1 MNDEPPKLADVIVEL
16 CTKAA
21 PDGTVD
27 PEEIAKTFM
36 KLVPSKNLV
45 TWEGYLLPVR
55 DNAVKLAKEGKIVI
69 YRKGVPAD
77 PETFKG
83 VYRLGL
89 PKAS

>member
-1 MNDEPPKLADVIVEL
+1 MSEEPPKLADVIVEL

-27 PEEIAKTFM
+27 PEEIARTFM
-36 KLVPSKNLV
+36 KLVPSKNMV

-55 DNAVKLAKEGKIVI
+55 DNAVKLAREGKIVI

-77 PETFKG
+77 PDTF
-83 VYRLGL
+83 
-89 PKAS
+89 

>member
-1 MNDEPPKLADVIVEL
+1 MDEPPKLADVIVEL

-27 PEEIAKTFM
+27 PEEIARTFM
-36 KLVPSKNLV
+36 KLVPSKNM
-45 TWEGYLLPVR
+45 
-55 DNAVKLAKEGKIVI
+55 VKLAREGKIVI
-69 YRKGVPAD
+69 YRKGEPAD
-77 PETFKG
+77 PDTFKG

>member
-1 MNDEPPKLADVIVEL
+1 MDEPPKLADVIVEL

-27 PEEIAKTFM
+27 PEEIARTFM
-36 KLVPSKNLV
+36 KLVPSKNMV

-55 DNAVKLAKEGKIVI
+55 DNAVKLAREGKIVI
-69 YRKGVPAD
+69 YRKGEPAD
-77 PETFKG
+77 PDTFKG